1 MQESGPAIRLG
12 DAIKRRLSR
21 WRWCFPASSEATPAG
36 QVIRMPCRCRRDSE
50 LDLEC
55 DPNPSA
61 QVPKSASASRKRGR
75 SNQHCARGGRGKPS
89 KCQKGGPDMTILR
102 TTVHGGDCLRCSRIS
117 ISNGISPPAGIPR
130 PKERLI
136 KTRQLHLIP
145 RPVIARAQGELL

>member
-1 MQESGPAIRLG
+1 VMPSNG
-12 DAIKRRLSR
+12 D
-21 WRWCFPASSEATPAG
+21 CPAG
-36 QVIRMPCRCRRDSE
+36 DGVFPLPQKPPRLAGRMPCRRWSDSE

-61 QVPKSASASRKRGR
+61 QVPKSASASRKTDR
-75 SNQHCARGGRGKPS
+75 SNQHCARAQGGTGEAVKVPEGRPGH
-89 KCQKGGPDMTILR
+89 DHTTY
-102 TTVHGGDCLRCSRIS
+102 TTVHGGDMENYLRCSRVG
-117 ISNGISPPAGIPR
+117 ISNGIFPPAGIPR